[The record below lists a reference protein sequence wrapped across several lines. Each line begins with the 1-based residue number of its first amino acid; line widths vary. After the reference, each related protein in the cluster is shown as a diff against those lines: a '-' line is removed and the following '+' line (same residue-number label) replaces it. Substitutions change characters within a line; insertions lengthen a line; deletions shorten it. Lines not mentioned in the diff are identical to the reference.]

1 MARVPKS
8 IHAKLSRAQAEGVC
22 LNALALAAG
31 IHTQF
36 ARWMRA
42 QPASQTLSGTA
53 LHPLSKQLLY
63 PHRSSPAY
71 RRGVWVRT
79 CGSTWMARPQG
90 PSPRGTGTRPGNAG
104 PASLESAMT
113 RLAARKKHAENQ
125 ITRHIKDVL
134 AAAFDLHK
142 VAEIRKLTNIFDVP
156 CLEIDTTGQSSMQT
170 LSVISAR
177 KRVPCISRRCKAQ
190 VWG

>member
-1 MARVPKS
+1 LQVLRPVAQTYLAGLPVL
-8 IHAKLSRAQAEGVC
+8 KLQAAEDDQPGRAPY
-22 LNALALAAG
+22 LLPLAAD

-63 PHRSSPAY
+63 PHLSSPAY
-71 RRGVWVRT
+71 RRVVWVRT

-90 PSPRGTGTRPGNAG
+90 PSPRGAGTRPGNAW

-113 RLAARKKHAENQ
+113 FS
-125 ITRHIKDVL
+125 TRVGND
-134 AAAFDLHK
+134 
-142 VAEIRKLTNIFDVP
+142 
-156 CLEIDTTGQSSMQT
+156 
-170 LSVISAR
+170 
-177 KRVPCISRRCKAQ
+177 
-190 VWG
+190 